1 MELNDI
7 LNGVSAPTEKKV
19 SKMQYVCPKSP
30 DLPKYTRMELK
41 KDGTLKSDKTLKYKS
56 KALKYAYFTGI
67 LGGHKL
73 YLKNKN
79 ACIGYLFGTCT
90 IIGIPVT
97 LILTLIDISKMKKN
111 DLYTK
116 HGEYVID
123 DIEKKAN

>member
-1 MELNDI
+1 MELNDL
-7 LNGVSAPTEKKV
+7 LNGVTAPTEKSTV
-19 SKMQYVCPKSP
+19 KMQYVCPKSP
-30 DLPKYTRMELK
+30 DLPKYTRMTFRR
-41 KDGTLKSDKTLKYKS
+41 DGTLKSDNTLKYKS

-79 ACIGYLFGTCT
+79 AGIGYFLGTCT

-97 LILTLIDISKMKKN
+97 LILTLIDISKMKKD

-123 DIEKKAN
+123 DIDKNAN